1 MHCLSPDDVY
11 AAAEQLS
18 CQIINTPTLPAP
30 ALSKLLGCHLYLKHE
45 QLQHTSSF
53 KARGA
58 YLAISALSEAE
69 RAQGVITMS
78 AGNHAQD

>member
-1 MHCLSPDDVY
+1 MGCISPNDIY
-11 AAAEQLS
+11 AAAKQLS
-18 CQIINTPTLPAP
+18 NQIINTPTLPAP

-69 RAQGVITMS
+69 RTKV
-78 AGNHAQD
+78 